1 MSKILTKTTE
11 ILAVALGTIVASLL
25 LGLLLVLPIMWLWNW
40 LVPELFNGPTIT
52 FWQSAGL
59 FVLCNMLLKSSI
71 SYNSKND

>member
-52 FWQSAGL
+52 FWAKCRIICSL
-59 FVLCNMLLKSSI
+59 
-71 SYNSKND
+71 

>member
-25 LGLLLVLPIMWLWNW
+25 LGLLLVFPIMWLWNW

-59 FVLCNMLLKSSI
+59 FVLSNILIKSTT
-71 SYNSKND
+71 SYNSKN

>member
-1 MSKILTKTTE
+1 MSKFLTKTTE

-59 FVLCNMLLKSSI
+59 FVLCNMLLKSST

>member
-1 MSKILTKTTE
+1 MSKILTKTSE
-11 ILAVALGTIVASLL
+11 FLAVALGTIVASLL
-25 LGLLLVLPIMWLWNW
+25 LGALLVFPIMWLWNW

-59 FVLCNMLLKSSI
+59 FVLCNMLLKSST

>member
-1 MSKILTKTTE
+1 MSKFLSKTSE

-40 LVPELFNGPTIT
+40 LIPELFNGPTIT

-59 FVLCNMLLKSSI
+59 FILSNILFKSTASF
-71 SYNSKND
+71 NSKNN